1 MEYFEA
7 GDLSRYRESI
17 RDENEIRTISQQI
30 ALGLEKMHAL
40 GIIHRDLKPQVGV
53 ECTPITLDL
62 FTYPLMMVERLRRYP
77 TTSMEG

>member
-17 RDENEIRTISQQI
+17 RDENEIRTISHQI

-40 GIIHRDLKPQVGV
+40 GIIHRDLKPQVGD
-53 ECTPITLDL
+53 ECTTFTLDL
-62 FTYPLMMVERLRRYP
+62 FTYPLMITERLRRYP
-77 TTSMEG
+77 TTRMEG